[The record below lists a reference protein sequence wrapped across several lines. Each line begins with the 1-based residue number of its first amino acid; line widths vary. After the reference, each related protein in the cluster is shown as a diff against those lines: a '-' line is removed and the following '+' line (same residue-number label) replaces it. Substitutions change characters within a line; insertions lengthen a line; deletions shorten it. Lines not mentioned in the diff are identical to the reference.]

1 MSKIQLGIWIAASRS
16 ILPHS
21 FLLLLTMA
29 RRGLVPAVVGAGATA
44 LLASSGPS
52 FAVPRAA
59 DATKAKVQGVAAS
72 YAADA
77 APTPLGFATVAS
89 AAVAAAGL
97 AAARRG
103 SRVAASRAD
112 TSHVVCA
119 AGSVGKKRCLV
130 MGGTRFIGCYLV
142 AKLREQGH
150 DVVVCNRGKTNG
162 GKPEPLPGVPWILL
176 SKVCG

>member
-21 FLLLLTMA
+21 LLLLLTMA

-52 FAVPRAA
+52 FAAPRAA
-59 DATKAKVQGVAAS
+59 DATAKVQSVAAS
-72 YAADA
+72 AADS

-97 AAARRG
+97 AATRRG

-112 TSHVVCA
+112 TSRVVCA

-162 GKPEPLPGVPWILL
+162 GKPEPLPGVPWIL
-176 SKVCG
+176 STVCG